1 MAYTPL
7 EFPMD
12 SMDDLVAELVAFEQD
27 IIDAASADEL
37 GLDLPLLHYTEGCWD
52 DADEAY

>member
-37 GLDLPLLHYTEGCWD
+37 GLDLPLLYYTEGCWD

>member
-7 EFPMD
+7 EFPID